1 MSTEQEQP
9 SGDSQV
15 QEGEDV
21 GTTSGEPEVLV
32 TDTGELE
39 LAEQPNEGDDE
50 LEEDLD
56 GVKVRGKKEAIERL
70 KAERLMQ
77 ADYTRKTQEAAEI
90 RKAAEAERESTQKAR
105 QFEQENLD
113 IVADLRAAQR
123 EMQHLQQF
131 NLQQLS
137 DQDPVQAQ
145 KLIVRI
151 QQLQA
156 YQAQTQGV
164 LTQRHQQFIQAQ
176 QQEAARQLE
185 EGRRVLQREI
195 PGWGAEMAAKLTQ
208 FALANGYTEQEVA
221 AIRSPAM
228 VRSIYR
234 EYQVA
239 EAKKQAT
246 KRPVQVQE
254 APVTR
259 VNTASKSKAAIDPDK
274 LSPEQWLK
282 WRNAQVSKR

>member
-1 MSTEQEQP
+1 MSDQEQP

-15 QEGEDV
+15 QEDQDV
-21 GTTSGEPEVLV
+21 GTTSNEPEVLV
-32 TDTGELE
+32 TDSGELE
-39 LAEQPNEGDDE
+39 LAEQPNDEDDE

-90 RKAAEAERESTQKAR
+90 RKAAEAERESVQKAR

-123 EMQHLQQF
+123 EMQHLQQV

-185 EGRRVLQREI
+185 EGRRVLQRDI
-195 PGWGAEMAAKLTQ
+195 PGWGPEMAAKLTQ

-246 KRPVQVQE
+246 KRPVQVQA

-259 VNTASKSKAAIDPDK
+259 VNTASKSKAVIDPDK

>member
-15 QEGEDV
+15 QDEQDV
-21 GTTSGEPEVLV
+21 GTTSSEPEVLV
-32 TDTGELE
+32 TDSGELE
-39 LAEQPNEGDDE
+39 LAEQPNDEEDE

-56 GVKVRGKKEAIERL
+56 GVKVRGRKEAIERL

-90 RKAAEAERESTQKAR
+90 RKAAEAERESVQKAR

-123 EMQHLQQF
+123 EMQHLQQV

-137 DQDPVQAQ
+137 DQDPIQAQ

-156 YQAQTQGV
+156 YQAQTHGV

-176 QQEAARQLE
+176 QQEAARQVE
-185 EGRRVLQREI
+185 EGRRVLQRDI
-195 PGWGAEMAAKLTQ
+195 PGWGPEMAAKLTQ
-208 FALANGYTEQEVA
+208 FALATGYTEQEVA

-246 KRPVQVQE
+246 KRPVQVQA

>member
-15 QEGEDV
+15 QEELDV
-21 GTTSGEPEVLV
+21 GTTSSEQDEI
-32 TDTGELE
+32 ELDE
-39 LAEQPNEGDDE
+39 NGLPVEQSVDDEDE

-90 RKAAEAERESTQKAR
+90 RKAAEAERAQLQQAR
-105 QFEQENLD
+105 QFEQQNLD
-113 IVADLRAAQR
+113 IVADIRAMDR
-123 EMQHLQQF
+123 ELMQLQQMNF
-131 NLQQLS
+131 HQLS

-145 KLIVRI
+145 KLMARF
-151 QQLQA
+151 QQLQTA
-156 YQAQTQGV
+156 RGQAANV
-164 LTQRHQQFIQAQ
+164 LTQRHQAFTHAQ

-185 EGRRVLQREI
+185 EGRRVLQRDI
-195 PGWGAEMAAKLTQ
+195 PGWGPEMAAKLTQ
-208 FALANGYTEQEVA
+208 FALANGYTEAEVA

-228 VRSIYR
+228 VRSLYR

-246 KRPVQVQE
+246 KRPAQVQA

-259 VNTASKSKAAIDPDK
+259 VNSASKSKAAIDPDK

-282 WRNAQVSKR
+282 WRTAQVSKR

>member
-15 QEGEDV
+15 QEDQDA
-21 GTTSGEPEVLV
+21 GTTSNEPEVVL
-32 TDTGELE
+32 TESGELE
-39 LAEQPNEGDDE
+39 LAEQSEGEEDE

-90 RKAAEAERESTQKAR
+90 RKAAEAERESVQKAR

-123 EMQHLQQF
+123 EMQHLQQV

-145 KLIVRI
+145 KLMVRM

-156 YQAQTQGV
+156 FQAQAQGV
-164 LTQRHQQFIQAQ
+164 LTQRHQASLQAQ

-185 EGRRVLQREI
+185 EGRRVLQRDI
-195 PGWGAEMAAKLTQ
+195 PGWGPEMAAKLSQ
-208 FALANGYTEQEVA
+208 FALANGYTEAEVA

-228 VRSIYR
+228 VRSLYR

-246 KRPVQVQE
+246 KRQVQVQA

>member
-15 QEGEDV
+15 QDDLDV
-21 GTTSGEPEVLV
+21 GTTSGELDEIQI
-32 TDTGELE
+32 GEDGLPI
-39 LAEQPNEGDDE
+39 EQTGDDDE
-50 LEEDLD
+50 DLEEDID
-56 GVKVRGKKEAIERL
+56 GLKVRGKKEAIERL
-70 KAERLMQ
+70 KGERLMQ

-90 RKAAEAERESTQKAR
+90 RKAAEAEREHVQQAR
-105 QFEQENLD
+105 QFELQNLD
-113 IVADLRAAQR
+113 IVADLRAMDR
-123 EMQHLQQF
+123 ELNQLQQV
-131 NLQQLS
+131 NLSQLS

-145 KLIVRI
+145 KIMVRM

-156 YQAQTQGV
+156 FRGQAANA
-164 LTQRHQQFIQAQ
+164 LTQRHQHFTQVQ

-185 EGRRVLQREI
+185 EGQKVLQRDI
-195 PGWGAEMAAKLTQ
+195 PGWGAELASKLTA
-208 FALANGYTEQEVA
+208 FALSSGYTQAEVA

-228 VRSIYR
+228 VRSLFR

-246 KRPVQVQE
+246 KRNPQVQT

-259 VNTASKSKAAIDPDK
+259 VNVSSKTRAVGDPDK
-274 LSPEQWLK
+274 LSGDQWLK
-282 WRNAQVSKR
+282 WRNAQVKR

>member
-15 QEGEDV
+15 QEDQDV
-21 GTTSGEPEVLV
+21 GTTSNEPEVVL
-32 TDTGELE
+32 TESGELE
-39 LAEQPNEGDDE
+39 LVEQSEGEEDE

-90 RKAAEAERESTQKAR
+90 RKAAEAERESVQKAR

-123 EMQHLQQF
+123 EMQHLQQV

-145 KLIVRI
+145 KLMVRM

-156 YQAQTQGV
+156 FQAQAQGV
-164 LTQRHQQFIQAQ
+164 LTHRHQASLHAQ

-185 EGRRVLQREI
+185 EGRRVLQRDI
-195 PGWGAEMAAKLTQ
+195 PGWGPEMAAKLSQ
-208 FALANGYTEQEVA
+208 FALANGYTEAEVA

-228 VRSIYR
+228 VRSLYR

-246 KRPVQVQE
+246 KRPVQVQA

-274 LSPEQWLK
+274 LPPEQWLK